1 MNLKQRIL
9 RTFYPHIMRLTKS
22 DRSKG
27 RILLNE
33 SLAVPAACFYDL
45 SAVLNNGTARRFR
58 EFRGKKVLLVNTAS
72 NCGYTG
78 QYQELQR
85 LHEEYGDRLA
95 IIGFPANDFRD
106 QERGIDRDIA
116 VFCELNYGVTF
127 PLAAKSCVLKGEGQN
142 DVYKWLSSPEL
153 NGWNSQE
160 PDWNFSKYLINEQG
174 ILTHYFGPA
183 ISPLSEDL
191 LKEIRD

>member
-1 MNLKQRIL
+1 MNLKQKIL
-9 RTFYPHIMRLTKS
+9 RTFYPLIMRLTKS

-27 RILLNE
+27 RT
-33 SLAVPAACFYDL
+33 VPAASFYEL
-45 SAVLNNGTARRFR
+45 SVVLNNGAVPRFR

-106 QERGIDRDIA
+106 QERGTNSDIA

-127 PLAAKSCVLKGEGQN
+127 PLAAKSRVLKGEGQN

-183 ISPLSEDL
+183 ISPQSERL